1 MGQGAWGRGHG
12 GRGRG
17 DRTHRTQYILRR
29 MLPVLIVGAGPAG
42 LATAYELARR
52 GISYRLFERGHAVG
66 TSWLNAYDSLRLHTG
81 RHMSTLPGFGYR
93 RGTPL
98 FPSRDEFVGYL
109 NDYCDRAGLRVEL
122 GSEVTELRRDGDTW
136 IAKVNFAEVRGSALV
151 MATGIMS
158 NPVTPQINGRESFG
172 GKIIHSVDYRRP
184 DEYRGTRV
192 LVVGVGN
199 SGGEIASELG
209 AAGAE
214 VTLLVRRGANVVP
227 KTIAG
232 VPIQYLAAGMR
243 RLPRNVRLQI
253 AKVMQSISEIRVGQA
268 VLPRPPWTALDAVPV
283 IGFHLVEAIR
293 AGKVAVQLGT
303 IDHLDRSGAV
313 FSDGTRREFDHIILA
328 TGFAP
333 ALGPL
338 GSIVRRDERGFAL
351 RTDNVTS
358 ADQPNL
364 FFVGMRYDT
373 TGAINNIK
381 VDSREV
387 GQRLASW
394 ALQQKVG

>member
-1 MGQGAWGRGHG
+1 MH
-12 GRGRG
+12 
-17 DRTHRTQYILRR
+17 
-29 MLPVLIVGAGPAG
+29 PVLVVGAGPAG
-42 LATAYELARR
+42 LATAYELSRR
-52 GISYRLFERGHAVG
+52 GTPYRLFERGPSLG
-66 TSWLNAYDSLRLHTG
+66 TSWVNAYDSLRLHTG

-98 FPSRDEFVGYL
+98 FPTRDQFVSYL
-109 NDYCDRAGLRVEL
+109 NDYCDRAELRVEIR
-122 GSEVTELRRDGDTW
+122 SEVTELRRDGDMW
-136 IAKVNFAEVRGSALV
+136 IAKVNDAEVRGSAVV

-158 NPVTPQINGRESFG
+158 NPITPPIPGRESFS
-172 GKIIHSVDYRRP
+172 GKIIHSVAYRQP
-184 DEYRGTRV
+184 DEYRGARV

-209 AAGAE
+209 AAGAD

-227 KTIAG
+227 RTIAG

-243 RLPRNVRLQI
+243 GLPRNVRARI
-253 AKVMQSISEIRVGQA
+253 ATVMQRISEIRVGQA
-268 VLPRPPWTALDAVPV
+268 VLPRPPWTALDAVPI

-303 IDHLDRSGAV
+303 IDRLERSGAV
-313 FSDGTRREFDHIILA
+313 FSDGTRREFEQIIMA

-338 GSIVRRDERGFAL
+338 GTLVRRDERGFAL

-358 ADQPNL
+358 ADLPNL

-381 VDSREV
+381 VDSQEV
-387 GQRLASW
+387 GRRLASDGS
-394 ALQQKVG
+394 LRS